1 MQMTPRQIAAWLAI
15 EARIQRADSAMQL
28 QINAI
33 AASGDNKAI
42 KELFERLRE

>member
-1 MQMTPRQIAAWLAI
+1 MTPRQIAAWLCI
-15 EARIQRADSAMQL
+15 EGRIQRSDGAMQL
-28 QINAI
+28 QINAV